1 MDVPNADSGYGST
14 GSQHACPSP
23 TNLDKEGRKSGGRV
37 LFSLSGCLGFMG
49 FYSWNLIRGSG
60 SAVT

>member
-23 TNLDKEGRKSGGRV
+23 TNLDKEGRKSGGECC
-37 LFSLSGCLGFMG
+37 FHSLDAWDLWVFIPGTSFGFQ
-49 FYSWNLIRGSG
+49 
-60 SAVT
+60 AQQ